1 MTDNLMQFVQ
11 TGFRVTVGATASLI
25 ESLQDEQKRNE
36 NINKLGSNWEDLARE
51 WEQKGETTER
61 EARQF
66 VDSMW
71 DQPQNGSQT
80 ESTTESTRT
89 PPSSGS
95 SSSATTV
102 EPNTQTELQQLTEQ
116 IARLRE
122 ELEQL
127 REQDAQS

>member
-1 MTDNLMQFVQ
+1 MTDNLMQFMQ

-36 NINKLGSNWEDLARE
+36 NINKLGSNWDDLARE
-51 WEQKGETTER
+51 LEQKGETTER

-71 DQPQNGSQT
+71 SQPQNGSQT
-80 ESTTESTRT
+80 EPTGT
-89 PPSSGS
+89 PPSSGPS
-95 SSSATTV
+95 PSATTV
-102 EPNTQTELQQLTEQ
+102 EPDTQTELQQLTEQ

>member
-80 ESTTESTRT
+80 ESTTESTGT